1 MSRGV
6 VGLRRKMMSNIL
18 WTCFDILCVGV
29 TVTISIMLIGIAVS
43 FTAHITKDTIKNWRN
58 K

>member
-1 MSRGV
+1 
-6 VGLRRKMMSNIL
+6 MSNIL

-29 TVTISIMLIGIAVS
+29 TVTISVILIGIAIS
-43 FTAHITKDTIKNWRN
+43 FTAHILKDEINNWRN